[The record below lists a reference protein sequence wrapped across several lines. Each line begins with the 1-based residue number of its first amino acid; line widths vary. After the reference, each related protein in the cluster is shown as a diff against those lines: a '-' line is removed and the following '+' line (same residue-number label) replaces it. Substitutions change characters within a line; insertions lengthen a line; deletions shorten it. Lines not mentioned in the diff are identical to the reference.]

1 MLDGRVIKA
10 YWRRSTILSRPL
22 SNTLVVQ
29 KWTVRALSIIFIFRL
44 PIVATSLHRCSR
56 SKGDE
61 ETAFTPQVED

>member
-10 YWRRSTILSRPL
+10 YWRRSTILSRP
-22 SNTLVVQ
+22 LVVQ